1 MAQCKDH
8 MISIKMTGLIDM
20 LMLKKW
26 NDAVT
31 IRNNIWKDFNEND
44 ILSYEGLA
52 KGLRVYANVSEEDV
66 STYIK
71 MIHNFEGDV
80 KDFKISEFHFKINH
94 HPYYIYEK
102 DKNETKVIRSL
113 FNLS

>member
-26 NDAVT
+26 NDAVNL
-31 IRNNIWKDFNEND
+31 RNNIWKDFSEND
-44 ILSYEGLA
+44 ILSYEGLS
-52 KGLRVYANVSEEDV
+52 KGLRLYANVSEEDI

-71 MIHNFEGDV
+71 MIHNFV
-80 KDFKISEFHFKINH
+80 PIALNK
-94 HPYYIYEK
+94 
-102 DKNETKVIRSL
+102 RQ
-113 FNLS
+113 